1 MFKATST
8 CGSLKVRL
16 RRLTEAEI
24 NTAQNE
30 VQDTKSEASTVEF
43 IIHTGETTSDSDSDG
58 ETFGM
63 VRAPT
68 PIVISSDEEEEIRRG
83 EIDITEENSQ
93 RLGDGYTEYTRRAT
107 MTMKIF
113 DDRVTNKQPPQQRQ
127 AIENTRR
134 YEEDHNAEEETAL
147 ILLAEED
154 RGLEQWLK
162 EIADIEVQAAEP
174 KVVDEIEKWLR
185 QTGEPTTTPPGW
197 RNFTNIDLLPTELIT
212 KIRERKSGKR
222 NNKLQEEQ
230 NTVWHTRKSLRSEP
244 IKDTAQK

>member
-24 NTAQNE
+24 NAAQNE
-30 VQDTKSEASTVEF
+30 VQDTESETSTVEF

-93 RLGDGYTEYTRRAT
+93 RPGDGYTEYTHRVT
-107 MTMKIF
+107 MTMKILYLMTASQINNHPNNARRSRTR
-113 DDRVTNKQPPQQRQ
+113 RVTKKT
-127 AIENTRR
+127 ITKKTRR
-134 YEEDHNAEEETAL
+134 
-147 ILLAEED
+147 
-154 RGLEQWLK
+154 
-162 EIADIEVQAAEP
+162 
-174 KVVDEIEKWLR
+174 R
-185 QTGEPTTTPPGW
+185 Q
-197 RNFTNIDLLPTELIT
+197 
-212 KIRERKSGKR
+212 
-222 NNKLQEEQ
+222 
-230 NTVWHTRKSLRSEP
+230 RSNC
-244 IKDTAQK
+244 

>member
-24 NTAQNE
+24 NAAQNE
-30 VQDTKSEASTVEF
+30 VQDTESETSTVEF

-93 RLGDGYTEYTRRAT
+93 RPGDGYTEYTRRVT

-113 DDRVTNKQPPQQRQ
+113 DDRG
-127 AIENTRR
+127 
-134 YEEDHNAEEETAL
+134 ETAL
-147 ILLAEED
+147 TLLAEED

-162 EIADIEVQAAEP
+162 EIADTEVQAAETE
-174 KVVDEIEKWLR
+174 VVDEIEKWLR

-197 RNFTNIDLLPTELIT
+197 RNFTNIDPLPTELIT
-212 KIRERKSGKR
+212 KIRERVDQQPGKR
-222 NNKLQEEQ
+222 Q
-230 NTVWHTRKSLRSEP
+230 T
-244 IKDTAQK
+244 